1 MDQDK
6 ERIFR
11 EILESYLKNVNTGK
25 LIKGENVKS
34 LEEKK
39 ELIRNII
46 RSLKNSPETYNPQDA
61 FRNLSNYI
69 DKNDD
74 YQRFLYSEITIFL
87 YSLSDEDK
95 ANIDSNLNCL
105 VASLDDDSIKKAY
118 DKDKLK
124 KLEYVILKLYDH
136 ITLAKFQVQQIQA
149 AVDESKRHVDDATK
163 VKMKH
168 LSDELQNI
176 VKNEKTKALEE
187 LGRKISEESR
197 NSQRGYVATLGIFSA
212 IMLASF
218 TSLAVAKDAVPL
230 ISGNLSR
237 FLLVFC
243 LVGSFIIILVQ
254 MLLNAIFA
262 ISDKYEEF
270 KQSFLGHIGAYLVV
284 LWIVFLVLFYVTA

>member
-25 LIKGENVKS
+25 LIKGDNVKS

-61 FRNLSNYI
+61 FRDLSNYI

-74 YQRFLYSEITIFL
+74 YQRFLYSEITIFI
-87 YSLSDEDK
+87 YSLSDEAK

-124 KLEYVILKLYDH
+124 
-136 ITLAKFQVQQIQA
+136 
-149 AVDESKRHVDDATK
+149 
-163 VKMKH
+163 
-168 LSDELQNI
+168 N
-176 VKNEKTKALEE
+176 
-187 LGRKISEESR
+187 
-197 NSQRGYVATLGIFSA
+197 
-212 IMLASF
+212 
-218 TSLAVAKDAVPL
+218 
-230 ISGNLSR
+230 
-237 FLLVFC
+237 
-243 LVGSFIIILVQ
+243 
-254 MLLNAIFA
+254 
-262 ISDKYEEF
+262 
-270 KQSFLGHIGAYLVV
+270 
-284 LWIVFLVLFYVTA
+284 